1 MLHLGC
7 PIFYFHALDY
17 NLKEWVTAQVF
28 TLGFYKY
35 RTGLEKKRRTHISE
49 KSLWRIVMA
58 NKHERKIQ
66 TERRE
71 EICSWWYPIGACIKG
86 KNGLLN

>member
-28 TLGFYKY
+28 TLRFYKY

-49 KSLWRIVMA
+49 KSF
-58 NKHERKIQ
+58 
-66 TERRE
+66 
-71 EICSWWYPIGACIKG
+71 
-86 KNGLLN
+86 

>member
-7 PIFYFHALDY
+7 PIFYFQALDY

-28 TLGFYKY
+28 TLRFYKY

-49 KSLWRIVMA
+49 KSL
-58 NKHERKIQ
+58 
-66 TERRE
+66 
-71 EICSWWYPIGACIKG
+71 
-86 KNGLLN
+86 